1 MNDFF
6 ISKGRR
12 GPLGNYIDPKGKDKK
27 YNIKTLD
34 SLNIKDVDLIMIDTE
49 GYELFVL
56 KGGIETIKKYKP
68 ILVVEFHNRNLTQ
81 KFGYTLSTL
90 EKFIND
96 IGYNFTCNINKVDK
110 VYTPVCINNL
120 QYWQWR

>member
-1 MNDFF
+1 
-6 ISKGRR
+6 
-12 GPLGNYIDPKGKDKK
+12 
-27 YNIKTLD
+27 
-34 SLNIKDVDLIMIDTE
+34 MIDTE

-81 KFGYTLSTL
+81 KFGYNLSTL

-96 IGYNFTCNINKVDK
+96 LGYTFTCNINKVDK
-110 VYTPVCINNL
+110 VYAPVCINNL
-120 QYWQWR
+120 QY